1 MKKFISN
8 LIGKLREKSK
18 IRKGFSIEPDEVVI
32 YGIYINRRG
41 IAYNIITGKLS
52 PKLDFNLRFCIKTT
66 VFSDFGPSRP
76 TRHKAII
83 SKTPVGRFYS
93 KVKFHGYF
101 LEKIHE
107 KNNSGYYQAEVLL
120 DTKNYEGGLRIEN
133 GHIIF
138 MTRDEDIMKNL
149 NLCLDFSQEYY
160 LSFVEL

>member
-8 LIGKLREKSK
+8 LIDKLREKSK
-18 IRKGFSIEPDEVVI
+18 IREGFSIETDEVVI
-32 YGIYINRRG
+32 YGVYINRRG
-41 IAYNIITGKLS
+41 IAYNVITGKLN

-76 TRHKAII
+76 TRHKLII

-93 KVKFHGYF
+93 KVKFHDYF

-120 DTKNYEGGLRIEN
+120 DTKNYESGMRIEN

-138 MTRDEDIMKNL
+138 MTRDEGIMKNL

>member
-8 LIGKLREKSK
+8 LIDKLKEKSK
-18 IRKGFSIEPDEVVI
+18 IREGFSIETDEVVI
-32 YGIYINRRG
+32 YGVYINRRG
-41 IAYNIITGKLS
+41 IAYNVINGKLS

-76 TRHKAII
+76 TRHKVII

-93 KVKFHGYF
+93 KVKFQGYF

-107 KNNSGYYQAEVLL
+107 KNSSAYYQAEVLA
-120 DTKNYEGGLRIEN
+120 DTKNYESGLRIEN

-138 MTRDEDIMKNL
+138 ITRDEDIMKNL